1 MANVI
6 INKSIEKCI
15 DTAKDFE
22 RSEIFFRFEFEPLDT
37 HRFRFAQVPRDI
49 MNGRYVELELS
60 PKPARSAPR
69 IEFTLEPLTNDS
81 CSMQVKYS
89 FWKGLITFYL
99 TRGVIMALIVI
110 LLGFVT
116 DGPLWWVIAGVAL
129 SIAHTGIIG
138 AFMHIDKKRFL
149 KNLIR
154 RLNADT

>member
-1 MANVI
+1 MANAI

-49 MNGRYVELELS
+49 MRGRYVELELS
-60 PKPARSAPR
+60 PKPPKSAPR
-69 IEFTLEPLTNDS
+69 VEITLEPLANAS

-110 LLGFVT
+110 LLGLVT
-116 DGPLWWVIAGVAL
+116 NGPLWWVIAGVAL

-138 AFMHIDKKRFL
+138 AFMHIDKKRFV

>member
-1 MANVI
+1 MANAI

-22 RSEIFFRFEFEPLDT
+22 RSEIFSRFEFEPLDT

-60 PKPARSAPR
+60 PKPARTAPR

-89 FWKGLITFYL
+89 FWKGLITFYF
-99 TRGVIMALIVI
+99 TRGAIMALIVI

-116 DGPLWWVIAGVAL
+116 DGPLWWVIAGVGL
-129 SIAHTGIIG
+129 SIVHTAIIG
-138 AFMHIDKKRFL
+138 TFMYIDKKRFI
-149 KNLIR
+149 KKLIHY
-154 RLNADT
+154 LNADT